1 METEYGQYVCTMYE
15 RGYYVINYS
24 ITIMSDEVSCLGN
37 KIMIKPTI
45 SDNDRF
51 VYIFTGISQKKFT
64 PNDMTDFR
72 LYLEDEKGEF
82 KDNDNIMLS
91 IGVQNGIPIDLYT
104 RSYAQWKFGIQFDK
118 GIYVEQE
125 RFLIFQAQKEIV
137 KFDIEINNVDLFIY
151 KYRRKKEDSNVDMMW
166 ID

>member
-1 METEYGQYVCTMYE
+1 METEYGQYVGTMYE
-15 RGYYVINYS
+15 KGYHVVDYS
-24 ITIMSDEVSCLGN
+24 ITIMSDEVSCFGN
-37 KIMIKPTI
+37 KIMINPKI

-51 VYIFTGISQKKFT
+51 VYIFTGVSQKKII
-64 PNDMTDFR
+64 PNDITEFK

-91 IGVQNGIPIDLYT
+91 VGILNGTPIDLYT

-118 GIYVEQE
+118 GIYMESE

-137 KFDIEINNVDLFIY
+137 KFDLEINNVDLFVY
-151 KYRRKKEDSNVDMMW
+151 KYRIKKEDFNRDMMW